1 MPSGARTSVALRRDL
16 RSLSQEADTNDPNPL
31 ILSRRRALWLAG
43 SLGIAAALRPLLG
56 VAADAISS
64 ASPTITRAIPKTG
77 ERLPVIGL
85 GTSLVFDVGENQAGR
100 KALVEVIRTLVSG
113 GGKVIDTASSYG
125 TAETV
130 VGAILAET
138 GLRPRTFIAT
148 KLESHE
154 LADADLQGSLKR
166 LRTGKIDLMQLHNV
180 SDPDQSLE
188 PLRKWKERGLC
199 RYVGI
204 TSTSHA
210 DYAAV
215 EAVLRREKPDFL
227 QIDYSLGDRE
237 AEKRLIP
244 LCVGLGTAI
253 LTAVPLGHGGLF
265 RQVRG
270 RPLPQWAGEFDA
282 ASWAQFFLK
291 FVLGNDAV
299 TAAIPATNNPRR
311 MADNLGAGRGRLPNA
326 AQRRRMVQFIESL
339 G

>member
-1 MPSGARTSVALRRDL
+1 MPSKET
-16 RSLSQEADTNDPNPL
+16 DTNGLNHL

-43 SLGIAAALRPLLG
+43 GLGMAAAFRPLLSG
-56 VAADAISS
+56 IAAADAISS
-64 ASPTITRAIPKTG
+64 ASPITTRPIPKTG

-85 GTSLVFDVGENQAGR
+85 GTSQVFDVGDNQAQR
-100 KALVEVIRTLVSG
+100 AVLVEVIRTLVSG

-130 VGAILAET
+130 LGALLAET
-138 GLRPRTFIAT
+138 RLRPQTFIAT
-148 KLESHE
+148 KLESDE
-154 LADADLQGSLKR
+154 LTNADLEGSFKR
-166 LRTGKIDLMQLHNV
+166 LRTTKIDLMQLHNV
-180 SDPDQSLE
+180 SDPGQSLE

-204 TSTSHA
+204 TSTFHA
-210 DYAAV
+210 DYPAV
-215 EAVLRREKPDFL
+215 EAVLRREKPDVL
-227 QIDYSLGDRE
+227 QIDYSLDDRE

-244 LCVGLGTAI
+244 ACAELGTAI

-265 RQVRG
+265 RKVRG
-270 RPLPQWAGEFDA
+270 RLLPQWASEFDA

-291 FVLGNDAV
+291 FVLGNEAITAV
-299 TAAIPATNNPRR
+299 IPGTDNPRH

-326 AQRRRMVQFIESL
+326 VQRRRMVQFIESL